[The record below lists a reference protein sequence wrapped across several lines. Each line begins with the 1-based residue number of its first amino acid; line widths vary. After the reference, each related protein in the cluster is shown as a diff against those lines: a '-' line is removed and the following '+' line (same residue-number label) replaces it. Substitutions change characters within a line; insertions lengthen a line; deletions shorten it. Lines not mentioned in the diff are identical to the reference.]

1 MLFNSLEFILI
12 FLPITLIGFH
22 LISNKKLKLTWITIF
37 SLIFYGYWNWKFI
50 GLIILS
56 IIIDYLCG
64 KKITELLP
72 SSNARAKKWMLIS
85 IISNL
90 AILAFFKYCDFFI
103 NSFNFF
109 IDTSQKIELLNII
122 LPVGISFYTFQSMSY
137 SIDLY
142 RGEAK
147 PTKSFLHFTTYV
159 TLFPQMIAGPIVR
172 YKSIS
177 QQINNLSNKI
187 NWELF
192 YKGLFYFALGLSRKI
207 LIADTFAKIAD
218 PFFNYFSVFQHG
230 FVVSWLGL
238 ISYSLQIYF
247 DFSAYSEMAIGLGL
261 MIGFIFPINFNSPY
275 RALSF
280 SDFWSRWHIPLSEFL
295 RDNLYIPMG
304 GNRKGSYNTYKF
316 LMITMLIGGLWH
328 GASWMFVIWGAL
340 HGVYL
345 AVERLLIGK
354 IKKRNIFYSLFV
366 YFSVCIAWIFFR
378 SNDVTTAYEILKSC
392 LFINGVE
399 SFEPVY
405 VLFNYKFL
413 PEFTSFIPLKHIL
426 FIVTGLFLVFFMPNV
441 NSLIEKN
448 KIYKHKYSL
457 FLIAI
462 ILIIDILFC
471 FQNSPFIYFQF

>member
-1 MLFNSLEFILI
+1 
-12 FLPITLIGFH
+12 
-22 LISNKKLKLTWITIF
+22 
-37 SLIFYGYWNWKFI
+37 
-50 GLIILS
+50 
-56 IIIDYLCG
+56 
-64 KKITELLP
+64 
-72 SSNARAKKWMLIS
+72 
-85 IISNL
+85 
-90 AILAFFKYCDFFI
+90 
-103 NSFNFF
+103 
-109 IDTSQKIELLNII
+109 
-122 LPVGISFYTFQSMSY
+122 
-137 SIDLY
+137 
-142 RGEAK
+142 
-147 PTKSFLHFTTYV
+147 
-159 TLFPQMIAGPIVR
+159 
-172 YKSIS
+172 
-177 QQINNLSNKI
+177 
-187 NWELF
+187 
-192 YKGLFYFALGLSRKI
+192 
-207 LIADTFAKIAD
+207 
-218 PFFNYFSVFQHG
+218 
-230 FVVSWLGL
+230 
-238 ISYSLQIYF
+238 
-247 DFSAYSEMAIGLGL
+247 
-261 MIGFIFPINFNSPY
+261 
-275 RALSF
+275 
-280 SDFWSRWHIPLSEFL
+280 
-295 RDNLYIPMG
+295 MG